1 MLSQEDLDQ
10 IIMALKAEGV
20 DFTALQTV
28 ASLVGLKSLP
38 AILNG
43 ELVDVPIEL
52 LSQPAKDAA
61 DKCLEIK
68 TTSETAI
75 KQAQTD
81 ASTAIAKAQSD
92 ASTAISNVETT
103 AKKNIGT
110 ITTTAKETIDTAATA
125 ANKAAATATGAAK
138 GANDAKRGLEN
149 MLPSLVLNDGGEM
162 NALAA
167 ILAALVSRVNSLQNL
182 VADMLGGRATFR
194 VLSVDNL
201 ICNDKNNIV
210 EFGEG
215 APAEA
220 PYDKGRVYIDVK
232 NDIVYKS
239 IHNESPS
246 GWSNK

>member
-1 MLSQEDLDQ
+1 MLSQEELDQ
-10 IIMALKAEGV
+10 IITTLKAQGV
-20 DFTALQTV
+20 DLTTLTTV
-28 ASLVGLKSLP
+28 ASLAGITSLP
-38 AILNG
+38 AILNN
-43 ELVDVPIEL
+43 ELVDVPISL
-52 LSQPAKDAA
+52 LEKPAKDAA

-75 KQAQTD
+75 KKAQT
-81 ASTAIAKAQSD
+81 D
-92 ASTAISNVETT
+92 ASTAISNVEAKVKEDINAFT
-103 AKKNIGT
+103 A
-110 ITTTAKETIDTAATA
+110 TAKETIDTAVSAANTA
-125 ANKAAATATGAAK
+125 AETAAGAAK
-138 GANDAKRGLEN
+138 GANDAKRGLED
-149 MLPSLVLNDGGEM
+149 MLPSLILNDGGEM

-182 VADMLGGRATFR
+182 VADMLGGRVTFR
-194 VLSVDNL
+194 TLSVDNL
-201 ICNDKNNIV
+201 ICNKKNNIV